1 MSNLLKPNTQRTLKR
16 IFVLSC
22 ILMVATCAHLPW
34 SQAYDIE
41 AETPEGRE
49 ASVQRTIKDVTA
61 SSSDLDETFDEA
73 D

>member
-1 MSNLLKPNTQRTLKR
+1 
-16 IFVLSC
+16 
-22 ILMVATCAHLPW
+22 MVATCAHLPW